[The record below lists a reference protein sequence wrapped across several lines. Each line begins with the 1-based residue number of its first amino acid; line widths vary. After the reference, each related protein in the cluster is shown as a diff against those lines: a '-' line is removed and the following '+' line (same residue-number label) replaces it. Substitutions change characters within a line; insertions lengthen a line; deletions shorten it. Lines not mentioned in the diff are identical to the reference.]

1 MLYVI
6 ISTVFFVKSL
16 FAMHIYT
23 YREEHPMNDSG
34 IMIPKKAL
42 KKEFTLVS
50 LKVGDSI

>member
-6 ISTVFFVKSL
+6 ISTVFFVKIL

-34 IMIPKKAL
+34 IMITKKSAQKIVHTGKSEGRGL
-42 KKEFTLVS
+42 
-50 LKVGDSI
+50 